1 MKLLAEAV
9 ELARYFFTDDYQYN
23 QEAVAKVLT
32 KPRTEEILQ
41 YLAEVVAGAQELQE
55 EELKPLFKQGME
67 KFGVKMGD
75 LMQPLRVAVTGTN
88 VSPGI
93 YEVLALLGRERVL
106 ERIERTIKMLKER
119 S

>member
-1 MKLLAEAV
+1 
-9 ELARYFFTDDYQYN
+9 
-23 QEAVAKVLT
+23 
-32 KPRTEEILQ
+32 
-41 YLAEVVAGAQELQE
+41 
-55 EELKPLFKQGME
+55 
-67 KFGVKMGD
+67 MGD